1 MRLYEYFETIGLVF
15 HKASYA
21 DISISA
27 LGGFIGILGIFLISE
42 ALFGHDIAVA
52 IVPSMGASAVLLFAA
67 PHAPFSQPWN
77 VVAGHLLSAVIGVAC
92 WRWIPHLALAASV
105 GVGLAIG
112 AMYLARCLHPPGGAT
127 ALAAVIGSAQL
138 HALGF
143 GYVLQPILFN
153 VTVITLIAILFNSV
167 FSWRR
172 YPAQLP
178 AKAEAVAAQADEYA
192 PINHED
198 FVYALS
204 QIDTI
209 VDASE
214 DDLLQIYRLATKRH
228 REVDL
233 RAAETQADRKN
244 QKD

>member
-1 MRLYEYFETIGLVF
+1 MRLHEFFETIGLVSF
-15 HKASYA
+15 KVSYS
-21 DISISA
+21 DVLIST
-27 LGGFIGILGIFLISE
+27 LGGVVGILGIFLVSD
-42 ALFGHDIAVA
+42 ALFGHEIAVT

-92 WRWIPHLALAASV
+92 WRLIPHLAIAASV

-153 VTVITLIAILFNSV
+153 VVVITLVAVVFNGLFN
-167 FSWRR
+167 WRR
-172 YPAQLP
+172 YPAQLHIKGRP
-178 AKAEAVAAQADEYA
+178 DATEAGEYA

-209 VDASE
+209 VDATE

-228 REVDL
+228 REIIIK
-233 RAAETQADRKN
+233 AADAQAGRES
-244 QKD
+244 QG